1 MAKKLSD
8 IVIEIES
15 KAPLFQTY
23 LEMALDGHVWNFINK
38 LRDEGEVYLFS
49 GIIRNFFLN
58 KYHIRDIDLVVDK
71 IEDLEKILSRHDYKK
86 NSFGGYK
93 LKIENRTIDI
103 WFLKNTWGLNLQHK
117 IEFQLERLLPE
128 TAFFNFSSI
137 VYSFNRKE
145 FIVSKHFAKF
155 IKKKE
160 IDLVLAPNLNPELC
174 VVNSLYYTEK
184 IKYPFGIKLI
194 NHIIN
199 LHTQIRTQNTTYE
212 GVQIKHFGE
221 VLFTEGFIDSWIN
234 GLHLSLNSSTMKKVG
249 KRKKTDHI
257 RTESSPKS
265 TN

>member
-1 MAKKLSD
+1 VAKKLSD
-8 IVIEIES
+8 IIVEIES

-38 LRDEGEVYLFS
+38 IRDEGEVYLFS
-49 GIIRNFFLN
+49 GVIRNFFLN
-58 KYHIRDIDLVVDK
+58 RYHIRDIDLVVDK
-71 IEDLEKILSRHDYKK
+71 IENLEKILSRHDYKK

-137 VYSFNRKE
+137 VYSLNKKE
-145 FIVSKHFAKF
+145 FIVSKHFANF

-160 IDLVLAPNLNPELC
+160 IDLVLAPNLNHELC

-184 IKYPFGIKLI
+184 IKYPLGKKLI
-194 NHIIN
+194 QHINN
-199 LHTQIRTQNTTYE
+199 LHKQIRSKNKTYE
-212 GVQIKHFGE
+212 VVQIKHFGQ
-221 VLFTEGFIDSWIN
+221 VLFTEEFIDSWIESQLEN
-234 GLHLSLNSSTMKKVG
+234 LNIKLKKG
-249 KRKKTDHI
+249 SIALKK
-257 RTESSPKS
+257 
-265 TN
+265 